1 MLSSADKRA
10 TLRRI
15 YELARDRDEFEGG
28 VTFQDD
34 AEILI
39 VGNWALLAYD
49 EADELALS
57 FHLHAHPVEV
67 ARLTRFL
74 VEQDVDFVLYEAFVV
89 NDRDEIVFES
99 DLTET
104 DPGTGRWDQP

>member
-1 MLSSADKRA
+1 MRSAEEKQRE
-10 TLRRI
+10 LRRI
-15 YELARDRDEFEGG
+15 YELARESEAFEGG

-39 VGNWALLAYD
+39 IGDWALLAYD
-49 EADELALS
+49 DEDELALS
-57 FHLHAHPVEV
+57 FHLNAHPLEV

-99 DLTET
+99 DLE
-104 DPGTGRWDQP
+104 GRAG

>member
-1 MLSSADKRA
+1 MAEPIEPAEDRYRE
-10 TLRRI
+10 LRRV
-15 YELARDRDEFEGG
+15 YDLARDTDAFEGG

-34 AEILI
+34 AGILI

-49 EADELALS
+49 EEEELALS
-57 FHLHAHPVEV
+57 FHLNAHPLDV

-74 VEQDVDFVLYEAFVV
+74 VEHEVDFVLYEAFVV

-99 DLTET
+99 DLE
-104 DPGTGRWDQP
+104 GRTG

>member
-1 MLSSADKRA
+1 MPEPIEPAEDRYRE
-10 TLRRI
+10 LRRV
-15 YELARDRDEFEGG
+15 YDLAREADVFEGG

-34 AEILI
+34 AGILI

-49 EADELALS
+49 EEEELALS
-57 FHLHAHPVEV
+57 FHLNAHPLEV

-74 VEQDVDFVLYEAFVV
+74 VEHEVDFVLYEAFVV

-99 DLTET
+99 DLE
-104 DPGTGRWDQP
+104 GRTG

>member
-1 MLSSADKRA
+1 MPPAEDRYRE
-10 TLRRI
+10 LRRV
-15 YELARDRDEFEGG
+15 YELAREAEAFEGD

-34 AEILI
+34 AGIVT

-49 EADELALS
+49 EEDELALS
-57 FHLHAHPVEV
+57 FHLNAHPIEV

-74 VEQDVDFVLYEAFVV
+74 VEHDVAFVLYEAFVV

-99 DLTET
+99 DME
-104 DPGTGRWDQP
+104 GRAG

>member
-1 MLSSADKRA
+1 MLPPEDKHRQ
-10 TLRRI
+10 LRRI
-15 YELARDRDEFEGG
+15 YHLAREAVVFEGG

-49 EADELALS
+49 EENALALS
-57 FHLHAHPVEV
+57 FHLDAHPVDV

-74 VEQDVDFVLYEAFVV
+74 VEHEVDFVLYEAFVV
-89 NDRDEIVFES
+89 NERDEIVFES
-99 DLTET
+99 DL
-104 DPGTGRWDQP
+104 GGRRG

>member
-1 MLSSADKRA
+1 MRTAEDKQGE
-10 TLRRI
+10 LRRI
-15 YELARDRDEFEGG
+15 YDLAREAEVFEGG

-39 VGNWALLAYD
+39 VGDWALLAYD
-49 EADELALS
+49 EEDELALS
-57 FHLHAHPVEV
+57 FHLNAHPVDV

-74 VEQDVDFVLYEAFVV
+74 VEHDVEFVLYEAFVV

-99 DLTET
+99 DLE
-104 DPGTGRWDQP
+104 GRRG